1 MKIYYAPLE
10 SITGYPLRNAHHV
23 LFPGIDKYYTPFLS
37 ANESGRFTGR
47 EGRDIAPGNNVGIPL
62 IPQLLG
68 KNSEQIL
75 RAVETMHGLGYRE
88 VNLNLGCPSG
98 TVTAK
103 GKGAGMLRDLS
114 LLDSFFEE
122 LFEGMERSGFREAV
136 RISVKTR
143 LGIYEPSEAEAL
155 VRIYNRYPIS
165 ELIVHARVLRDMY
178 RNPVSLEGFSVFYE
192 NAEMPLVYN
201 GDICS
206 REDYLELLSRFPDVF
221 AVMLGRGLV
230 GNPALAREI
239 RGGAGADREEL
250 RQYTELLLRNYQEEI
265 SGERNILFKLKENWS
280 YLYSRFA
287 GAEKCRK
294 ELRKASTLL
303 EYKAAVR
310 RTFAEC
316 SLLSEE

>member
-1 MKIYYAPLE
+1 MKIYYAPME
-10 SITGYPLRNAHHV
+10 SITGYPLRNAHRA

-62 IPQLLG
+62 IPQLLS
-68 KNSEQIL
+68 KTPEHIL
-75 RAVETMHGLGYRE
+75 WAVETMHGLGYRE
-88 VNLNLGCPSG
+88 INLNLGCPSG

-122 LFEGMERSGFREAV
+122 LFEGLERRGFREELKL
-136 RISVKTR
+136 SVKSR
-143 LGIYEPSEAEAL
+143 LGIYEPSEAETL
-155 VRIYNRYPIS
+155 VRLYNRYPIS
-165 ELIVHARVLRDMY
+165 ELIVHARVLRDIY
-178 RNPVSLEGFSVFYE
+178 RNPVSPEGFSIFYE
-192 NAEMPLVYN
+192 NAAMPLVYN

-206 REDYLELLSRFPDVF
+206 PEDYRKLCSRFPDLS

-230 GNPALAREI
+230 GNPALAREL
-239 RGGAGADREEL
+239 RGGAAVSREEL

-265 SGERNILFKLKENWS
+265 RGERNILFKLKENWS

-287 GAEKCRK
+287 DAEKCRK
-294 ELRKASTLL
+294 ELRKAATLL

-316 SLLSEE
+316 PLLSEG